1 MVQDGVHPQ
10 ILSPDGRNDVQK
22 IGMPAGGF
30 EVGGPVQQQV
40 LLFPAEEG
48 DRLIDL
54 PAQGIAGGTHRRHGD
69 IQFTDELA
77 GQVVDAVEVDV
88 LPLQENGG
96 EGAPLRGGNQLLH
109 RLRRHGAAA
118 EHPAAHEAVL
128 SAEGDA
134 AVKGEEFLD
143 GAEHGL
149 VPAGG

>member
-1 MVQDGVHPQ
+1 MQ
-10 ILSPDGRNDVQK
+10 L
-22 IGMPAGGF
+22 
-30 EVGGPVQQQV
+30 
-40 LLFPAEEG
+40 
-48 DRLIDL
+48 
-54 PAQGIAGGTHRRHGD
+54 
-69 IQFTDELA
+69 TDELA

-88 LPLQENGG
+88 LPSRKME
-96 EGAPLRGGNQLLH
+96 EKAPLRGGNQLLH

-134 AVKGEEFLD
+134 AVKGEELLD